1 MGRMKELM
9 INEMNRHI
17 DMTSD
22 LDWNAPTI
30 DGAGYTEADR
40 LADDYYQNQYGQNQL
55 DPAPNEINTDTNLC
69 MWEIK
74 SIKDDCIYKI
84 WAQTYKQALEILPQ
98 IEDL

>member
-22 LDWNAPTI
+22 LDW
-30 DGAGYTEADR
+30 
-40 LADDYYQNQYGQNQL
+40 DYKQNNNQL
-55 DPAPNEINTDTNLC
+55 APPPNEINTESNLC

-84 WAQTYKQALEILPQ
+84 WANSYKEALEILPR